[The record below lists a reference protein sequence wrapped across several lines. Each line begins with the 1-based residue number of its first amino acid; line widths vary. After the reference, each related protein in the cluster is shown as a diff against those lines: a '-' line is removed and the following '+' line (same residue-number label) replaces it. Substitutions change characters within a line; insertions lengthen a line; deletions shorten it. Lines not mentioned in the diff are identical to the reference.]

1 MVVSGQEE
9 GNLCTNLYETKG
21 KLSRGS
27 HRQCMLIKFGKLLG
41 LLGIL
46 LVAPEIYIKANNFFH
61 KTFSFPFSSSCR
73 ADWPILGTAASQVF
87 IVTSCRGDGMKSGNC
102 SDKRSDGW
110 PGPCRE

>member
-27 HRQCMLIKFGKLLG
+27 HRQCMLIKFEKLLG

-46 LVAPEIYIKANNFFH
+46 PVAPEIYIKANIFFN
-61 KTFSFPFSSSCR
+61 KTFSFSFLSSLSSRLADASAQQHRKFS
-73 ADWPILGTAASQVF
+73 L
-87 IVTSCRGDGMKSGNC
+87 
-102 SDKRSDGW
+102 
-110 PGPCRE
+110 